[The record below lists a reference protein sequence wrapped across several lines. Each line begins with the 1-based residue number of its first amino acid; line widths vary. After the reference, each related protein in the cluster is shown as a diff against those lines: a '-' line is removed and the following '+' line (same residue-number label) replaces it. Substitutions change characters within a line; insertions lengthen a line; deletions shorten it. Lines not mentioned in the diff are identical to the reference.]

1 MSLPDSTHSA
11 ALDAAVIK
19 PVWFA
24 FLDFVGDPVRANTS
38 GKDIVPSGSGDA
50 DLDGETFVGISGE
63 LVAVSPVKIGP
74 GGSET
79 VTAQLSGI
87 PGLDD
92 DEIALLNDPANWRS
106 RDARL
111 WRIVRNAANVQQG
124 GFHAYYTGKMVGLSH
139 SGSGEG
145 QVLTVTIESYLGVFS
160 EASNRTYLD
169 QERYDPG
176 DESARAAIAIA
187 NGNYTGARTGYG
199 AGGGG
204 GGRGGGADN
213 GFGQFPYPRF
223 NKH

>member
-1 MSLPDSTHSA
+1 MSLPDATYSA
-11 ALDAAVIK
+11 ALDEPIIK

-38 GKDIVPSGSGDA
+38 GRDVTPSGYGDP
-50 DLDGETFVGISGE
+50 DIDGQTFVGISGE
-63 LVAVSPVKIGP
+63 LVSVSPVKIGP

-111 WRIVRNAANVQQG
+111 WNIVRNAANVQQG
-124 GFHAYYTGKMVGLSH
+124 GFHSYYTGKMVGLSH

-145 QVLTVTIESYLGVFS
+145 QILTVTIESYLGVFS
-160 EASNRTYLD
+160 EPSNRTYLD